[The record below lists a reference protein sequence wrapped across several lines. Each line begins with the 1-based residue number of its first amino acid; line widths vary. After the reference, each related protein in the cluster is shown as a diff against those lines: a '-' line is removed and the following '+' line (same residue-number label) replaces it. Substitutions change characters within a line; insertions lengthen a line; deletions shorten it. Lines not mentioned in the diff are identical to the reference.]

1 MFEHLLKII
10 SLESLIF
17 TFKEKN
23 LFQEYQVHKETHA
36 IRQAEILKISDSD
49 ILRNILPKD
58 ISSKMFGGG
67 NLNLLAFI
75 FALRHKIVELN
86 SLFHLSSLKILRS
99 PNYNQFKDEFQKIF
113 GDKFYQNFLD
123 LEQFL
128 HANFWGHAR
137 FIPIVGFSA
146 VGCHFALRDVTY
158 CRAFDSYNLPYC
170 NHITDNIFC
179 DSHHTEKFWSEYAF
193 PESSVQAKI
202 AQFYLNTDN
211 FKEIDEE
218 SLKKILDNFFHYFEE
233 SFRKKMSHSL
243 NAEILKDLLNYYS
256 FSSLED
262 LKNKG
267 GEELRRRFLEMAKY
281 FHPDVGGSQELF
293 REARENYENLR
304 ELLTK

>member
-23 LFQEYQVHKETHA
+23 LFQEYQIHKETRA
-36 IRQAEILKISDSD
+36 IKQAEISKISDSD

-75 FALRHKIVELN
+75 FALRHKVVELN
-86 SLFHLSSLKILRS
+86 CLFHLSSLKILRS
-99 PNYNQFKDEFQKIF
+99 PHYNQFREEFQKNF
-113 GDKFYQNFLD
+113 GNKFYDNFLD

-128 HANFWGHAR
+128 HPSFWGQAK

-158 CRAFDSYNLPYC
+158 CRAFDAYNLPYC
-170 NHITDNIFC
+170 NNITDNIFC
-179 DSHHTEKFWSEYAF
+179 DKHHAEKFWSDKLFTEC
-193 PESSVQAKI
+193 SVQAKI
-202 AQFYLNTDN
+202 AQFYLNTAN

-233 SFRKKMSHSL
+233 SFRKKMSHTLSGQ
-243 NAEILKDLLNYYS
+243 ILKDLLNYYS

-262 LKNKG
+262 LKNNG
-267 GEELRRRFLEMAKY
+267 AEELRRRFLEMAKY

-293 REARENYENLR
+293 REAREKYENLR